1 MAALVLADHA
11 PQALVRQFVQ
21 DNQVHVQVLDS
32 AQAPCQAV
40 DHFLRAMLALGALV
54 QVVVLAQVADIPA
67 RELPREVEAA
77 VLVQVV
83 RVVPVVVGLAK
94 HVAHLVVAALK
105 VERVIVNR
113 NLERLVAKR

>member
-1 MAALVLADHA
+1 
-11 PQALVRQFVQ
+11 
-21 DNQVHVQVLDS
+21 
-32 AQAPCQAV
+32 
-40 DHFLRAMLALGALV
+40 MLALGALV

-67 RELPREVEAA
+67 RELPREVVAV